1 MRPLDILLAVRQ
13 ELLRRGLRS
22 VIETQSNWT
31 VVAEAATGREAVQKT
46 LSLRPALVVMEVALP
61 ELNGVDATRQIL
73 RSSPQTEILI
83 VSPQESDHLVREVL
97 AAGARGF
104 LLMSD
109 AARDLIAAAEALSHH
124 RLFLTRRVSET
135 VLGGYLNCRPVEEAS
150 PHTCLSCREREVMQ
164 LVAEGKSSKQVGH
177 ILRISLKTV
186 EAHRSNVRKKLG
198 LGSLSELVRYA
209 VRNQIVDI

>member
-46 LSLRPALVVMEVALP
+46 LSLRPALV
-61 ELNGVDATRQIL
+61 VDATRQIL